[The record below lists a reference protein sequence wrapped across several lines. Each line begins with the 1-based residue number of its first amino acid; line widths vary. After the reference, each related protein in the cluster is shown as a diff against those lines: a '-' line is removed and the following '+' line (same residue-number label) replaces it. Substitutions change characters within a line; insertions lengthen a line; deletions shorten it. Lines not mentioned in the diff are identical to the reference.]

1 MRSEL
6 AVLAIWMTI
15 YIALMLV
22 AMLLTAVGLHILR

>member
-6 AVLAIWMTI
+6 AVLAIWMTL

-22 AMLLTAVGLHILR
+22 AMFLTAVGLHILR